1 METGPQQRVK
11 QQSEPT
17 GVGIAGEVGAPLD
30 VGATSMLTSSD
41 GVEADGA
48 QDGRVGDL
56 GPGGD
61 DAVGDGVVDGLEKGV
76 SKKVRKGS

>member
-1 METGPQQRVK
+1 METGHQQRVK
-11 QQSEPT
+11 QSEPT